1 MTTLVPPPDLKVQA
15 STSDHFA
22 WIRTLLS
29 LQRTLMA
36 ATRTSVSL
44 IGFGFTV
51 SEFFTKIRSSLP
63 SDIRNTR
70 PDIPRNLGLLL
81 IAVGV
86 ISLAIFLIQYR
97 TAFRYLKSSQF
108 EGIVAKGQKPLHQ
121 PSYYYACGVL
131 LIGVAAFIAVLLR
144 F

>member
-1 MTTLVPPPDLKVQA
+1 MTTLVPPPDLKVQP

-29 LQRTLMA
+29 MQRTLMA

-63 SDIRNTR
+63 ADIRNTR
-70 PDIPRNLGLLL
+70 PEIPRNLGLLL
-81 IAVGV
+81 IGVGV
-86 ISLAIFLIQYR
+86 VSLVIFLMQYR
-97 TAFRYLKSSQF
+97 TAVHYLKSSEF
-108 EGIVAKGQKPLHQ
+108 ESILAKGQKPLQQ
-121 PSYYYACGVL
+121 PTYYYACGVL
-131 LIGVAAFIAVLLR
+131 LIGIAAFTAVLLR

>member
-1 MTTLVPPPDLKVQA
+1 MTTLVPPPDLKVQP

-22 WIRTLLS
+22 WVRTLLA

-51 SEFFTKIRSSLP
+51 SEFFTKIRSNLP
-63 SDIRNTR
+63 ADIKDVR
-70 PDIPRNLGLLL
+70 PEIPRNLGLLL
-81 IAVGV
+81 IGVGV
-86 ISLAIFLIQYR
+86 LSLAIFLMQYT
-97 TAFRYLKSSQF
+97 TAVRYLKSSEF
-108 EGIVAKGQKPLHQ
+108 TPILAKGQKPLQQ
-121 PSYYYACGVL
+121 PTYYYACGVL
-131 LIGVAAFIAVLLR
+131 LIGIAAFIAVLLR